1 MSKSITA
8 GMYGKVVNKAGG
20 LVWALWNGLNTQ
32 RAHNAHV
39 SNPRT
44 TLQLQVRAHF
54 SVLAQLAKAFRPALL
69 MAMHSTAKAATNTI
83 YGWFIKV
90 NYPIV
95 SISAGGLVTV
105 DYSSLKVTKGG
116 CRSVN
121 TSGSIDW
128 GTTEHLTIQ
137 VPISNDGLTDEN
149 KDDEVFLVVFDPET
163 KASVLSLAATRS
175 DDKVSVVCP
184 ASFNGVNCHLYM
196 FAISHEE
203 QTMNMPSDSVYLGL
217 GEVQ

>member
-1 MSKSITA
+1 
-8 GMYGKVVNKAGG
+8 MYGKVVNKAGG

-44 TLQLQVRAHF
+44 ANQLRVRAHF
-54 SVLAQLAKAFRPALL
+54 SVLAQLAKGFRPALL
-69 MAMHSTAKAATNTI
+69 MAMHSTAKAAVNTI

-90 NYPIV
+90 NYPFV

-105 DYSSLKVTKGG
+105 EYSSLMVTKGG

-128 GTTEHLTIQ
+128 GTTEHLKIQ
-137 VPISNDGLTDEN
+137 VPISNEGMTDEN
-149 KDDEVFLVVFDPET
+149 KDDEVYLVVFNPET
-163 KASVLSLAATRS
+163 KESVLSMAATRQ
-175 DDKVSVVCP
+175 DDKVSVDCP
-184 ASFNGVNCHLYM
+184 ASFNGVVCHLYM
-196 FAISHEE
+196 FAVSHEE
-203 QTMNMPSDSVYLGL
+203 QTMNMPSDSVYLGAN
-217 GEVQ
+217 EVE